1 MTQEW
6 QWRLFMARLDP
17 ATGSEQAGT
26 RPVLVVSE
34 EDYNEV
40 MPVVTVLPLTSRK
53 PGRRVYPNETL
64 IKRGTAGLTVESIV
78 LAHQVRTISKR
89 RLGAELGFL
98 DNAQLRRRVVEALK
112 GHLGIE

>member
-17 ATGSEQAGT
+17 AAGSEQAGT

-53 PGRRVYPNETL
+53 PGRRVYPNEAL
-64 IKRGTAGLTVESIV
+64 IKRGTAGLTVDSIV

-98 DNAQLRRRVVEALK
+98 DNAQLRRRVVETLK